1 MPGNAT
7 VRFLSTAAVLA
18 LWVAA
23 PLRAAPPAGFA
34 EEVERLRQDVGVP
47 GMAISIVED
56 GQVTFDQGFGVRR
69 LGGAEPVDAETIF
82 PNGSTGKAFTT
93 AALALL
99 VDQGK
104 IAWDDPVIKHMPWF
118 AMYDPWVTREITVR
132 DLLVHRSGLG
142 LGEGDLLLVPRSDRS
157 RRESVERLRYLKP
170 ASSFRS
176 VYAYDNVL
184 YMVAGQ
190 LIEEVSGQ
198 TWEDFVRQHILTP
211 LHMDESK
218 TDLTRFDVVNRAFPH
233 ARLGGALRGLG
244 DLSVL
249 EERDELGR
257 NGAPAGG
264 MTVSASDMATW
275 MLVQLASGKMPD
287 GGRLFSERVARDMW
301 TPVVIQPNPPLPDP
315 LKAAQP
321 LFDTYALGWD
331 VQDYKGAK
339 IVSHGGAVFG
349 FLSLVVLVPEK
360 NVGFTILI
368 NSEDG
373 EVLRGLQ
380 YTLLDHYLDKPTQD
394 WPAAFRAIK
403 SDRIKAALAVVQQS
417 QSSPAKVGP
426 SLPLARYAGQYVD
439 PWYGPIVIRQ
449 EGGGLRIDFTRT
461 PGLAGRLEHWQYDT
475 FRTLFDDPSAEPAY
489 VTFALDADG
498 SIDKV
503 TMKPVSP
510 LADFSWDYQD
520 LNFIPMNP

>member
-1 MPGNAT
+1 MPRHAT
-7 VRFLSTAAVLA
+7 IRSLSTAAVLA
-18 LWVAA
+18 LSLAA
-23 PLRAAPPAGFA
+23 PLSAAPPAGFA
-34 EEVERLRQDVGVP
+34 GEVERLRQDIGIP

-56 GQVTFDQGFGVRR
+56 GEVTFDQGFGVRK
-69 LGGAEPVDAETIF
+69 LGGIEPVDAQTIF

-118 AMYDPWVTREITVR
+118 AMYDPWVTREMTVR

-170 ASSFRS
+170 ATSFRS
-176 VYAYDNVL
+176 AYAYDNVL
-184 YMVAGQ
+184 YMAAGQ

-198 TWEDFVRQHILTP
+198 TWETFVSEHILAP
-211 LHMDESK
+211 LHMEESK
-218 TDLTRFDVVNRAFPH
+218 TDVTRFDVANRAFPH
-233 ARLGGALRGLG
+233 ARLGGAFRGIG
-244 DLSVL
+244 DQTVL
-249 EERDELGR
+249 AERDELGR

-264 MTVSASDMATW
+264 MTVSASDMANW
-275 MLVQLASGKMPD
+275 MRVQLASGAMPG
-287 GGRLFSERVARDMW
+287 GGRLFSEAAAREMW
-301 TPVVIQPNPPLPDP
+301 KPVVLQPIATLPEP
-315 LKAAQP
+315 IRAAQP
-321 LFDTYALGWD
+321 MFDTYALGWD
-331 VQDYKGAK
+331 VQDYKGVK

-349 FLSLVVLVPEK
+349 FLSLVVLVPDK
-360 NVGFTILI
+360 KVGFTILI

-373 EVLRGLQ
+373 EILRGLQ

-403 SDRIKAALAVVQQS
+403 ADRVRAAVAVLRQTQA
-417 QSSPAKVGP
+417 SPAKVGP
-426 SLPLARYAGQYVD
+426 SLPLARYAGRYVD
-439 PWYGPIVIRQ
+439 PWYGPVDISR
-449 EGGGLRIDFTRT
+449 EGGALRIDFTRT
-461 PGLAGRLEHWQYDT
+461 PRLAGRLEHWQYDT
-475 FRTLFDDPSAEPAY
+475 FRTVFDDPSAEPAY

-498 SIDKV
+498 KVDRV
-503 TMKPVSP
+503 TMKAVSP

-520 LNFIPMNP
+520 LNLTPAAP